1 MTPDATSPDNS
12 LYMRKR
18 ELLCAA
24 VVAVLL
30 GPFVRP
36 LGAQTF
42 ESIGVRAQ
50 GMAGAFVA
58 VADDATASWWNA
70 AGLASGP
77 YVSAVIEH
85 GEITDPKSPPVQ
97 GPASRST
104 FNDVAV
110 SLPSLGLSYYH
121 VRVSETVGPGST
133 GGAADNRQDPSTGG
147 GRVRSILLTQFAST
161 VGQSLGEHFVLGTTG
176 KLLHAGLAN
185 GVATGDKPL
194 DEADDLDVSRDVHGD
209 LDIGAMASFGHVRLG
224 LAVRNLFEP
233 DFGDEGVNH
242 FQLKRQARAGFA
254 VLSVPHGALQG
265 FRAAADADLTTT
277 MTAMGEVRHVAAGV
291 EAWLANGRL
300 GFRAGGSANTIG
312 ETRPAGS
319 VGATAALTKGFH
331 INVAAT
337 AGRDETVKGWSTS
350 VSLVF

>member
-1 MTPDATSPDNS
+1 
-12 LYMRKR
+12 MRKCV
-18 ELLCAA
+18 LLCAA
-24 VVAVLL
+24 VVAVLF
-30 GPFVRP
+30 GPCVRP

-42 ESIGVRAQ
+42 ESVGVRAQ

-58 VADDATASWWNA
+58 LADDATASWWNP
-70 AGLASGP
+70 AGLASGAL
-77 YVSAVIEH
+77 VSAVIEH
-85 GEITDPKSPPVQ
+85 GEITEPKSPPIQ
-97 GPASRST
+97 GPASRTT

-121 VRVSETVGPGST
+121 VRVSEIAGPAST
-133 GGAADNRQDPSTGG
+133 GGTTDNRQDPASGG
-147 GRVRSILLTQFAST
+147 SRVRSIKLSQFAST

-176 KLLHAGLAN
+176 KLLHAGLAS

-194 DEADDLDVSRDVHGD
+194 DEADDLEVSRDVHGD

-277 MTAMGEVRHVAAGV
+277 MTVMGEVRHVAAGV

-331 INVAAT
+331 INVSAT